1 MLCRSGCP
9 TACNLPFENGPGTLH
24 GQTPVFHNTRNIV
37 FGFGCALS
45 ARYAHKMCIRIMG
58 LFELLEF
65 VIFFLFHFS
74 LFFFFFFGSNQFWT
88 TATDRKQCFGY
99 WNIEEIGLAEF
110 FARSCSNT
118 VNRHIIIII
127 KTHTRVS
134 STRIDKNVVL
144 SCGRNVNSRAMH
156 DAILQSYRRDDDRK
170 TSRSTRK

>member
-65 VIFFLFHFS
+65 VIFFSISFFS
-74 LFFFFFFGSNQFWT
+74 VFFFFWFKPILNNSNGPKTMFRLLKYRGNWSG
-88 TATDRKQCFGY
+88 RIFRSLMLEHGKQAY
-99 WNIEEIGLAEF
+99 
-110 FARSCSNT
+110 
-118 VNRHIIIII
+118 
-127 KTHTRVS
+127 
-134 STRIDKNVVL
+134 
-144 SCGRNVNSRAMH
+144 
-156 DAILQSYRRDDDRK
+156 YYYY
-170 TSRSTRK
+170 